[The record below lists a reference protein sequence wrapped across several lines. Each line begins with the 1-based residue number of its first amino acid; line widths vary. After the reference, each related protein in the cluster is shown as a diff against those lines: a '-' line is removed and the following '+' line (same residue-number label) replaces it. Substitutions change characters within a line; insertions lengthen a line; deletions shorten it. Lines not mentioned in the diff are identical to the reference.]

1 MLLVEKISGEY
12 IFLMMN
18 SFYTCRKR
26 RKLFAMKKQARERMH
41 VGGGA
46 TADSEDAELFS
57 LNNIKSKK
65 VTSTKIL
72 TPGGCCGVW
81 LPKILPTFNPRPPTL
96 ILLILL

>member
-1 MLLVEKISGEY
+1 MLFSVHSNPKQSRD
-12 IFLMMN
+12 FLSFMVN

-26 RKLFAMKKQARERMH
+26 RKLFAMKKQARERMQ

-65 VTSTKIL
+65 VMYDEMTKRTGIL
-72 TPGGCCGVW
+72 LPGGCRGQLRC
-81 LPKILPTFNPRPPTL
+81 LN
-96 ILLILL
+96 